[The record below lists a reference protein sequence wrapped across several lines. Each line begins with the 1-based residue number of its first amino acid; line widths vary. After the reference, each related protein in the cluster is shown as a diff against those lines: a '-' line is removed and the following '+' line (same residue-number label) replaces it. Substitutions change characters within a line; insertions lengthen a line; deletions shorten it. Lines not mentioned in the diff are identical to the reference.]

1 MSVIRPIAKEVALVR
16 EEREDCER
24 PEQDHQPADRRNVI
38 PRALDRTGDAR
49 LSLAALLGLCDPVV
63 DANLLPVEGARRL
76 RYLGRHASL
85 AEVSVAHRAHT
96 FWITGDPSSPLGRMR
111 NMMMRSANT

>member
-1 MSVIRPIAKEVALVR
+1 MPSFAKNGKIANGPSRITSRPTGGTL
-16 EEREDCER
+16 
-24 PEQDHQPADRRNVI
+24 I
-38 PRALDRTGDAR
+38 PRALDRTGDAG